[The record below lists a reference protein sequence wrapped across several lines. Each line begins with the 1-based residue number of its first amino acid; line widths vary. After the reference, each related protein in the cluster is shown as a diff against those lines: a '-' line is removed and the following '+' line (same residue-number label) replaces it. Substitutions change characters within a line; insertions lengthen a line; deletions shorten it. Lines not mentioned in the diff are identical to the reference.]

1 MPRRNWNNLSSIDYH
16 SLSFWEREEFRR
28 EAIRRAHAAR
38 AEMMNAVLS
47 ALPRLIGRA
56 FARLTRRKHN
66 RRVTIPGRTI
76 AQV

>member
-1 MPRRNWNNLSSIDYH
+1 MPQGKWNDLSSVDYH
-16 SLSFWEREEFRR
+16 SLSFLEREEFRR

-38 AEMMNAVLS
+38 MEMMDAIFAAV
-47 ALPRLIGRA
+47 PRMIGRA
-56 FARLTRRKHN
+56 FARLTGRKRN